1 MITHV
6 IRCGEFVLRS
16 TNHGSASHVICV
28 PVDEIIS
35 ATSSAASRRSAQQA
49 HGSATAPKLTIT
61 GRVPRRSAR
70 PRYSSSSA
78 S

>member
-16 TNHGSASHVICV
+16 TNHGSASHVIWV

-35 ATSSAASRRSAQQA
+35 ATRSAASRRSRRRL
-49 HGSATAPKLTIT
+49 TAL
-61 GRVPRRSAR
+61 RLRRS
-70 PRYSSSSA
+70 
-78 S
+78 